1 MEQVRMRT
9 RSANAAEQGAGHSDG
24 HTLQRGLTWKDA
36 FWVTSGVPA
45 GILFTIGGVSASVGQ
60 PAWAVWIAA
69 ILMGL
74 IQSAT
79 YAEISGLFPH
89 KSGGAS
95 VYGAM
100 AWVRYTKTLAPVSVW
115 CNWLAWS
122 PMLALG
128 TGLAANYAL
137 TSLFAPD
144 AAINT
149 WQLTL
154 LDLGFVK
161 HGLTLRINAT
171 FLIAAAFL
179 LITFKLQHSGAS
191 KAAKT
196 QRILGIASVAPLL
209 IVGIVPFVTGDVPV
223 AHLWPLLPLGHD
235 AHGQLSASTF
245 GTWNGTGITMACGAM
260 FMAGW
265 AAYGFETAVCYTRE
279 FRNPRTDTVK
289 AIFWSGA
296 LCLLVMT
303 LVPLAFQGAL
313 GTAGMLD
320 PKIVD
325 GTGVGAAMA
334 HMVGGGA
341 LVANVIVI
349 MFMLSILLI
358 VMTSMMGSS
367 RTLYQA
373 SVDGWLPRY
382 LSHVNEHGSPTRAM
396 WTDLGFNLIL
406 LMMSDYMTVL
416 SISNVCYMIFVFL
429 NLQSG
434 WIHRMDRPQ
443 ADRPFRCAKWLLAG
457 GAICGY
463 LDLAF
468 IGAGADLQGVGTMRN
483 GLIAMLLIVPVFFYR
498 HFWQDRGRFPARMTQ
513 DMDHEGGTRAAG
525 WRGALPYGALALGV
539 FVVWFSH
546 HLAKPFY

>member
-1 MEQVRMRT
+1 MDQARLRT
-9 RSANAAEQGAGHSDG
+9 RSIEGANEGAAHEGHS
-24 HTLQRGLTWKDA
+24 LQRGLTWKDA
-36 FWVTSGVPA
+36 FWVTSGVP
-45 GILFTIGGVSASVGQ
+45 GGVLFTIGGVSATIGQ
-60 PAWAVWIAA
+60 PAWAIWVAA
-69 ILMGL
+69 VLMGL

-100 AWVRYTKTLAPVSVW
+100 AWVRYSKTIAPVSVW

-137 TSLFAPD
+137 GSLYAPD

-149 WQLTL
+149 WRLTL
-154 LDLGFVK
+154 FDLGFIK
-161 HGLTLRINAT
+161 PGLTLRINAT
-171 FLIAAAFL
+171 FIVAAIFL

-196 QRILGIASVAPLL
+196 QRILGIASLAPLL
-209 IVGIVPFVTGDVPV
+209 IVGIVPFVTGDVPA

-235 AHGQLSASTF
+235 AQGNVTASTF
-245 GTWNGTGITMACGAM
+245 GSWNGAAITMACGAM

-289 AIFWSGA
+289 AIFWSGFA
-296 LCLLVMT
+296 CLIIMT
-303 LVPLAFQGAL
+303 LVPLAFQGVL
-313 GTAGMLD
+313 GTKGMLD
-320 PKIVD
+320 PKIAD
-325 GTGVGAAMA
+325 GTGVAAAMA
-334 HMVGGGA
+334 HMVGGSA
-341 LVANVIVI
+341 IVFDVVVI
-349 MFMLSILLI
+349 MLMLTILLI

-373 SVDGWLPRY
+373 SLDGWLPKY
-382 LSHVNEHGSPTRAM
+382 LSHVNEHGAPTRAM
-396 WTDLGFNLIL
+396 WTDLGFNLVL
-406 LMMSDYMTVL
+406 LLMSDYMTVL

-434 WIHRMDRPQ
+434 WIHRLDRAN
-443 ADRPFRCAKWLLAG
+443 ADRPFRCPAWLLGAG
-457 GAICGY
+457 ALCGY
-463 LDLAF
+463 LNLAF
-468 IGAGADLQGVGTMRN
+468 IGAGADMQGAGTMRN
-483 GLIAMLLIVPVFFYR
+483 GLIAMLLIVPVFMFR
-498 HFWQDRGRFPARMTQ
+498 HYWQDRGRFPVRMAQ
-513 DMDHEGGTRAAG
+513 DMEWQGGKRPAG
-525 WRGALPYGALALGV
+525 LRGLLPYGALLLAV

-546 HLAKPFY
+546 DLARPFL